1 MVSENEHIFRAM
13 LESVG
18 EGVYCMDQDGLCTFI
33 NQPAA
38 NLLGLKAEECI
49 GRNMHQLIHHTK
61 PDGTPFPIGECPI
74 NASVKSGNPAQ
85 LDDDIMWRG
94 DGTALPVAYIVRPFL
109 TGTPQAGAT
118 ITLRDLRSA
127 KRAESALEERA
138 RVALLT
144 ADIGLALTRSNDL
157 PEMLTMCAEAIVKH
171 LDAAFARVWTLDSTG
186 AMLELQASA
195 GLYTHINGAHARV
208 PVGKFKIGWI
218 AQEQV
223 PHLTNDVATDPRVAD
238 HEWARREG
246 MKSFAGYPLIVDG
259 QLIGVAALFA
269 RHELVVETLHSLGTV
284 ANSIALGI
292 ERKRK
297 EWAVRSSEARKNSIL
312 ETSLDCVIMI
322 DAESR
327 ILEWN
332 RAAEKTFGFRR
343 EEVINTKLPDT
354 IIPPGLRDGHRRGM
368 QHYLNTGIGP
378 VIGTRIEITGMRS
391 DGSEF
396 PVELAVNR
404 ISLQGAPLFTAT
416 LRDITER
423 KQAQDDL
430 QQAKDAAESANTA
443 KSSFLAN
450 MSHELRTP
458 LNAILGYSEM
468 LLEEARESNDETLSK
483 DLTRINSAGKH
494 LLALIGDIL
503 DLSKIDAGRMDLY
516 PETFSVEMLV
526 RDVSSTVESLISRNG
541 NVLEVTLEPEL
552 GTMFADMTK
561 MRQNL
566 FNLLSNA
573 AKFTSEGKILLDV
586 QTDRDGEHDGAKDD
600 LVFTVRDTGRGIPP
614 ERMDQLFLPFSQL
627 DKSISRDFGGTGL
640 GLTIT
645 RKFSQMMGGDV
656 SVTSELGK
664 GSAFTIRLPRRYQ
677 PRDEPEAADGA
688 GQIAACEPGGNLV
701 LVIDDD
707 PTARDLMNR
716 NLARAGLSAAL
727 ASSGEEGLRLAR
739 ELKPK
744 VITLDVLM
752 PGMDGWAVLQEL
764 KSDPELANIPV
775 VMATMVTDRSLGYSL
790 GASDYLIKPVTREKL
805 QTALAKYKCDPP
817 PCSVLVVE
825 DDVDSRDLMRTILAR
840 EGWDVRSAADGV
852 EALAKMEERIPTV
865 ILLDLMM
872 PKMDGF
878 EFAAHISKREE
889 WRRVPVLV
897 VTAKNL
903 TEQER
908 ARLNG
913 HVERVL
919 TKDALALDELLSEV
933 RTLIS
938 SCLAPN
944 TPAILKTI

>member
-1 MVSENEHIFRAM
+1 MFRAM

-18 EGVYCMDQDGLCTFI
+18 EAVYCMDQEGFCTFM
-33 NQPAA
+33 NQGAA
-38 NLLGLKAEECI
+38 SLLGFTPEECL
-49 GRNMHQLIHHTK
+49 GSNMHQLIHHSK
-61 PDGTPFPIGECPI
+61 PDGTPFPASKCPI
-74 NASVKSGNPAQ
+74 RASAKSGTPTE
-85 LDDDIMWRG
+85 LEDDVMWQR
-94 DGTALPVAYIVRPFL
+94 DGTAIPVAYIVRPFL
-109 TGTPQAGAT
+109 TGTPQGGAT
-118 ITLRDLRSA
+118 VTVRDLRVS
-127 KRAESALEERA
+127 KRSEAALQERA
-138 RVALLT
+138 RVSLLT
-144 ADIGLALTRSNDL
+144 ADIGIALTRSNDL
-157 PEMLTMCAEAIVKH
+157 PEMLTMCVEAIVEH
-171 LDAAFARVWTLDSTG
+171 LDAAFARVWTVDAAGTT
-186 AMLELQASA
+186 LELQASA
-195 GLYTHINGAHARV
+195 GLYTHINGGHARI
-208 PVGKFKIGWI
+208 PVGKFKIGLI
-218 AQEQV
+218 AQEQK
-223 PHLTNDVATDPRVAD
+223 PHLTNEVETDPRVAD
-238 HEWARREG
+238 HEWAVREG
-246 MKSFAGYPLIVDG
+246 MKSFAGYPLVVDG
-259 QLIGVAALFA
+259 HLIGVAALFA
-269 RHELVVETLHSLGTV
+269 RHTLEPETLTSLGSV

-297 EWAVRSSEARKNSIL
+297 EFAVSSSEARKNSIL
-312 ETSLDCVIMI
+312 ETALDCVIMI

-332 RAAEKTFGFRR
+332 RAAEKTFGYLK
-343 EEVINTKLPDT
+343 EEVLEKQLPET
-354 IIPPGLRDGHRRGM
+354 IVPPGLREAHRRGM
-368 QHYLNTGIGP
+368 DHYLKTGEGP

-416 LRDITER
+416 LRDITDR
-423 KQAQDDL
+423 KQTQEDL

-468 LLEEARESNDETLSK
+468 LLEEARESEDETLSK

-526 RDVSSTVESLISRNG
+526 RDVSSTVETLVSRNG
-541 NVLEVTLEPEL
+541 NKLEVTLAPDL

-573 AKFTSEGKILLDV
+573 AKFTSEGKIHL
-586 QTDRDGEHDGAKDD
+586 TAAMDGEQGKDE
-600 LVFTVRDTGRGIPP
+600 LIFTVEDTGRGIPP

-645 RKFSQMMGGDV
+645 RKFCQMMGGDV
-656 SVTSELGK
+656 SVTSEMGR
-664 GSAFTIRLPRRYQ
+664 GSTFTIRLPRKYQ
-677 PRDEPEAADGA
+677 PQEPLEPAESRDPDAV
-688 GQIAACEPGGNLV
+688 CEPGENLV

-707 PTARDLMNR
+707 ATARDLMNR
-716 NLARAGLSAAL
+716 NLIRAGLTAAL

-764 KSDPELANIPV
+764 KSDPELADIPV
-775 VMATMVTDRSLGYSL
+775 VMATMVTDRSLGYSM
-790 GASDYLIKPVTREKL
+790 GAADFLMKPVTREKL

-825 DDVDSRDLMRTILAR
+825 DDLDSRDLMRTMLTR
-840 EGWDVRSAADGV
+840 EGWDVRSAADGL
-852 EALAKMEERIPTV
+852 EALARMEERIPAV

-872 PKMDGF
+872 PNMDGF
-878 EFAAHISKREE
+878 EFTAHLAKREE
-889 WRRVPVLV
+889 WRKIPVLV

-903 TEQER
+903 TQEER

-913 HVERVL
+913 HVERIL
-919 TKDALALDELLSEV
+919 MKDALPIDLLLNEV
-933 RTLIS
+933 RSLIS
-938 SCLAPN
+938 SCLAPSI
-944 TPAILKTI
+944 TIAQKTA

>member
-1 MVSENEHIFRAM
+1 MFRAM

-18 EGVYCMDQDGLCTFI
+18 EAVYCIDQEGLCTFM
-33 NQPAA
+33 NQGAA
-38 NLLGLKAEECI
+38 SLLGFTPEECL
-49 GRNMHQLIHHTK
+49 GRNMHQLIHHSK
-61 PDGTPFPIGECPI
+61 PDGTLFPASECPI
-74 NASVKSGNPAQ
+74 SASAKSGTPTE
-85 LDDDIMWRG
+85 LEDDVMWQR
-94 DGTALPVAYIVRPFL
+94 DGTAIPVAYIIRPFL
-109 TGTPQAGAT
+109 TGTPQGGAT
-118 ITLRDLRSA
+118 VTVRDLRVS
-127 KRAESALEERA
+127 KRSEATLQERA
-138 RVALLT
+138 RVSLLT
-144 ADIGLALTRSNDL
+144 ADIGIALTRSNDL
-157 PEMLTMCAEAIVKH
+157 PEMLTMCVEAIVEH
-171 LDAAFARVWTLDSTG
+171 LDAAFARVWTVDAAGTT
-186 AMLELQASA
+186 LELQASA
-195 GLYTHINGAHARV
+195 GMYTHINGGHARI
-208 PVGKFKIGWI
+208 PVGKFKIGLI
-218 AQEQV
+218 AQEQK
-223 PHLTNDVATDPRVAD
+223 PHLTNEVEIDPRVAD
-238 HEWARREG
+238 HEWAVREG
-246 MKSFAGYPLIVDG
+246 MKSFAGYPLVVDG

-269 RHELVVETLHSLGTV
+269 RHKLEPETLTSLGSV

-297 EWAVRSSEARKNSIL
+297 EFAVRSSEARKNSIL
-312 ETSLDCVIMI
+312 ETALDCVIMI

-332 RAAEKTFGFRR
+332 RAAEKTFGYLK
-343 EEVINTKLPDT
+343 EEVFEKQLPET
-354 IIPPGLRDGHRRGM
+354 IVPPGLREAHRRGM
-368 QHYLNTGIGP
+368 DHYLKTGEGP

-416 LRDITER
+416 LRDITDR
-423 KQAQDDL
+423 KQTQEDL

-468 LLEEARESNDETLSK
+468 LLEEARESDDETLSK

-526 RDVSSTVESLISRNG
+526 RDVSSTVETLVSRNG
-541 NVLEVTLEPEL
+541 NKLEVAVAPDL

-573 AKFTSEGKILLDV
+573 AKFTSEGKIHL
-586 QTDRDGEHDGAKDD
+586 TAAMDREQGKDE
-600 LVFTVRDTGRGIPP
+600 LIFTVEDTGRGIPP

-640 GLTIT
+640 GLAIT
-645 RKFSQMMGGDV
+645 RKFCQMMGGDV
-656 SVTSELGK
+656 SVTSEMGR
-664 GSAFTIRLPRRYQ
+664 GSTFTIRLPRNYQ
-677 PRDEPEAADGA
+677 PQESLEPTEGRTPDTV
-688 GQIAACEPGGNLV
+688 CDPDGNLV

-707 PTARDLMNR
+707 ATARDLMNR
-716 NLARAGLSAAL
+716 NLIRAGLTAAL

-764 KSDPELANIPV
+764 KSDPELADIPV

-790 GASDYLIKPVTREKL
+790 GAADFLMKPVTREKL

-825 DDVDSRDLMRTILAR
+825 DDLDSRDLMRTMLTR
-840 EGWDVRSAADGV
+840 EGWDVRSAADGL
-852 EALAKMEERIPTV
+852 EALARMEERIPTV

-872 PKMDGF
+872 PNMDGF
-878 EFAAHISKREE
+878 EFTAHLAKREE
-889 WRRVPVLV
+889 WRKIPVLV

-903 TEQER
+903 TQEER

-913 HVERVL
+913 HVERIL
-919 TKDALALDELLSEV
+919 MKDALPIDLLLNEV
-933 RTLIS
+933 RSLIS
-938 SCLAPN
+938 SCLAPSI
-944 TPAILKTI
+944 TIAQKTA

>member
-1 MVSENEHIFRAM
+1 MVSESEPVFRAM

-33 NQPAA
+33 NQTAA
-38 NLLGLKAEECI
+38 TLLGVKVEECL
-49 GRNMHQLIHHTK
+49 GQNMHQLIHHTRA
-61 PDGTPFPIGECPI
+61 DGMPFPASECPI
-74 NASVKSGNPAQ
+74 NASVQSGTAAE
-85 LDDDIMWRG
+85 LEDDIMWRG
-94 DGTALPVAYIVRPFL
+94 DGSALPVAYIVKPFL
-109 TGTPQAGAT
+109 TGTPQGGAT
-118 ITLRDLRSA
+118 ITLRDLTSA
-127 KRAESALEERA
+127 KRSESALEERA

-157 PEMLTMCAEAIVKH
+157 PEMLTMCAEAIVSH

-186 AMLELQASA
+186 TILELQASA

-218 AQEQV
+218 AQEQK
-223 PHLTNDVATDPRVAD
+223 PHLTNDVVTDPRVAD
-238 HEWARREG
+238 REWAVREG

-269 RHELVVETLHSLGTV
+269 RHELGVETLRSLGTV

-332 RAAEKTFGFRR
+332 RAAEKTFGLRR
-343 EEVINTKLPDT
+343 DEVLDKQLPDL
-354 IIPPGLRDGHRRGM
+354 IIPPSLRDAHRRGM
-368 QHYLNTGIGP
+368 ENYLKTGIGP
-378 VIGTRIEITGMRS
+378 VIGTRIEIAGMRS

-404 ISLQGAPLFTAT
+404 ISIQGAPLFTAT

-468 LLEEARESNDETLSK
+468 LLEEARESEDETLSK

-541 NVLEVTLEPEL
+541 NTLEVTLEPEL

-573 AKFTSEGKILLDV
+573 AKFTSEGKIQLDV
-586 QTDRDGEHDGAKDD
+586 QSDREEGKDD

-677 PRDEPEAADGA
+677 PREEPEAGDAA
-688 GQIAACEPGGNLV
+688 TQSVACEPGGNLV

-707 PTARDLMNR
+707 ATARDLMNR
-716 NLARAGLSAAL
+716 NLTRAGLSAAL

-790 GASDYLIKPVTREKL
+790 GASDYLMKPVTREKL

-825 DDVDSRDLMRTILAR
+825 DDVDSRDLMRTMLAR

-852 EALAKMEERIPTV
+852 EALTKMQERIPTV

-872 PKMDGF
+872 PNMDGF
-878 EFAAHISKREE
+878 EFAAHLSKRDE

-903 TEQER
+903 SEEER

-913 HVERVL
+913 HVERIL

-938 SCLAPN
+938 SCLAPS
-944 TPAILKTI
+944 ITIAPKMA